1 MKVIGIVCE
10 YNPFHNGHK
19 YQIEKIKEKYKDSI
33 IVLCMSSS
41 FTQRGEIS
49 VINKFDKTK
58 IALNNGA
65 DLVVELPYIYTVESS
80 DIFARYALEIL
91 NYLKIDE
98 LCFGCESDNIDDLIN
113 NANIQLYNETYDV
126 KVKKYMNE
134 GYNYPTSLNKAL
146 IDLGGKNI
154 DKPNDTLALSY
165 IREII
170 KNKYNIEL
178 FNIKRNND
186 YNDIISDS
194 DIVSASNIRNKIK
207 NNIDIQKY
215 VPNDVY
221 EVLKNKK
228 DSDDF
233 KYLKYRII
241 SDKNLSDYLDVEEG
255 IDNRIKKYIS
265 LSNDKNELIEN
276 IKTKRYTY
284 SKINRILNHI
294 LCGIKKDDFVD
305 TLEYIRVLGFSK
317 KGKEYLSSIK
327 KNISIPI
334 LNSYD
339 KNYKALLI
347 EYKISEIYSLIYEDI
362 MKDEVSLKPIKNY
375 ED

>member
-19 YQIEKIKEKYKDSI
+19 YQIEKIKEKYKNSI

-165 IREII
+165 IRELMII
-170 KNKYNIEL
+170 MI
-178 FNIKRNND
+178 
-186 YNDIISDS
+186 
-194 DIVSASNIRNKIK
+194 
-207 NNIDIQKY
+207 
-215 VPNDVY
+215 
-221 EVLKNKK
+221 
-228 DSDDF
+228 
-233 KYLKYRII
+233 
-241 SDKNLSDYLDVEEG
+241 
-255 IDNRIKKYIS
+255 
-265 LSNDKNELIEN
+265 
-276 IKTKRYTY
+276 
-284 SKINRILNHI
+284 
-294 LCGIKKDDFVD
+294 
-305 TLEYIRVLGFSK
+305 
-317 KGKEYLSSIK
+317 
-327 KNISIPI
+327 
-334 LNSYD
+334 
-339 KNYKALLI
+339 
-347 EYKISEIYSLIYEDI
+347 
-362 MKDEVSLKPIKNY
+362 
-375 ED
+375 

>member
-19 YQIEKIKEKYKDSI
+19 YQINKIKEKYKDSI

-41 FTQRGEIS
+41 FTQRGNVSI
-49 VINKFDKTK
+49 INKFDKTK

-65 DLVVELPYIYTVESS
+65 DIVVELPYIYTVESS
-80 DIFARYALEIL
+80 DIFAKYAIKIL
-91 NYLKIDE
+91 NNFKIDE
-98 LCFGCESDNIDDLIN
+98 LCFGCEIDNINDLIN
-113 NANIQLYNETYDV
+113 NANIQLYYSLYDI
-126 KVKKYMNE
+126 KVKEYMNK

-165 IREII
+165 IKEII
-170 KNKYNIEL
+170 RNKYNIKL
-178 FNIKRNND
+178 FNIKRTND
-186 YNDIISDS
+186 YNDINIDS

-207 NNIDIQKY
+207 NNIDIKKY

-221 EVLKNKK
+221 EILKNKK
-228 DSDDF
+228 DDEF

-241 SDKNLSDYLDVEEG
+241 SDKSLCDYLDIEEG
-255 IDNRIKKYIS
+255 IDNRIRKYIS

-294 LCGIKKDDFVD
+294 LCGIKKDDFVEK
-305 TLEYIRVLGFSK
+305 LEYIRILGFSK
-317 KGKEYLSSIK
+317 NGKDYLNKIK
-327 KNISIPI
+327 KDIDVHL

-339 KNYKALLI
+339 KKYKALLI
-347 EYKISEIYSLIYEDI
+347 EYRVSEVYSLIYEDI
-362 MKDEVSLKPIKNY
+362 MKYEVSLKPIKNY